1 MAVGYNPHVDELSHC
16 ANKGGSGSHRRSA
29 GHMFGYPNQSQEQHP
44 DGFLTGTLSF
54 TCFTLGFT
62 RRIYAE

>member
-1 MAVGYNPHVDELSHC
+1 MAVEYNPHVDELSHR
-16 ANKGGSGSHRRSA
+16 ANKGRSGSHRRSA
-29 GHMFGYPNQSQEQHP
+29 GHTFGYPNRSQEQRT

-54 TCFTLGFT
+54 TRFTLGFT